1 MRQVVWGWRRS
12 TWDEASS
19 RLVYFS
25 ADCEYLNNSA
35 KLHDSR
41 LVMIRRGDALEDL
54 HEEALKIKGA
64 HVEFTKNNLSLSIG
78 SIRGEDEKR
87 IESLDAVRRHVVRDL
102 SHVHQTHDW
111 QRRLDQIGS
120 KRPHLIVYVGSGLS
134 YESGI
139 PTLPSM
145 HKLFGV
151 DGGLGTEFC
160 LGPSDP
166 LMDILN
172 AKTFLWFVG
181 RVQRFH
187 SACVRAQPSP
197 SHRHLQRAY
206 RQGRVSLV
214 LTDNVD
220 DILERRFAMPTLP
233 TRGDGLTSQ
242 RYAGLDD
249 VVKVVQSSPHAML
262 VVGVSADR
270 RGIIESLAKLMPTI
284 VVNPALPV
292 SPSSKNL
299 DYLEPLGFNE
309 TGESK
314 YGHVFIK
321 QPARKCMG
329 KVLSLLSKAV

>member
-25 ADCEYLNNSA
+25 ADCDYLSNSA

-41 LVMIRRGDALEDL
+41 LVILRRGSDLEGL
-54 HEEALKIKGA
+54 HERARKIKGA
-64 HVEFTKNNLSLSIG
+64 RVEYTKNNLSLSIG
-78 SIRGEDEKR
+78 SIRSEDEHKIVR
-87 IESLDAVRRHVVRDL
+87 LDAVRRHVVRDC
-102 SHVHQTHDW
+102 SHFHQTHDW
-111 QRRLDQIGS
+111 QRRLDQIGK
-120 KRPHLIVYVGSGLS
+120 KRPHLVVYAGSGLS
-134 YESGI
+134 YEAGI

-151 DGGLGTEFC
+151 DGGPGTEFC
-160 LGPSDP
+160 LGPTDP
-166 LMDILN
+166 LMEILN
-172 AKTFLWFVG
+172 AKTFPWFVG

-187 SACVRAQPSP
+187 SACARAQPSP

-206 RQGRVSLV
+206 RQGRVSLF

-220 DILERRFAMPTLP
+220 DILERRFLMPTLP

-242 RYAGLDD
+242 RYAGLDE
-249 VVKVVQSSPHAML
+249 VVKVAESGPHAML

-270 RGIIESLAKLMPTI
+270 RGVIQSLAKLMPTI
-284 VVNPALPV
+284 VINPALPV

-299 DYLEPLGFNE
+299 DYLEPLGFDG

-321 QPARKCMG
+321 QPARKCLG
-329 KVLSLLSKAV
+329 KVLSLLSR